1 MVGTN
6 RKNQW
11 ISLGRGLTLAILLS
25 AILPAAGQAAAKGT
39 ERLSRARAPVEIERE
54 CREGEEA
61 RRGKGGRIR
70 PCGRA
75 NPRLIANRPSKS
87 D

>member
-11 ISLGRGLTLAILLS
+11 IKLGRGLTLAILLS
-25 AILPAAGQAAAKGT
+25 AGFPAGGQAAAKGT
-39 ERLSRARAPVEIERE
+39 ERLVRSRAPVEIERG
-54 CREGEEA
+54 CWEGEES
-61 RRGKGGRIR
+61 RRGKSGSIR

-75 NPRLIANRPSKS
+75 NPRIVPNRPFF
-87 D
+87 